1 MKTLSMLAVVAGLGL
16 AACAQTPKTVEAQP
30 GGAQAGGA
38 LTACKA
44 EAYQTYVGKARSLLP
59 AQPAGANWRVVCST
73 CAVTMDYRPD
83 RMTVTYDTDTN
94 IIKDVKC
101 G

>member
-1 MKTLSMLAVVAGLGL
+1 MKTLSILAVVGGLAL
-16 AACAQTPKTVEAQP
+16 AACAQTPKAAETQP
-30 GGAQAGGA
+30 GEAP
-38 LTACKA
+38 TACKA

-59 AQPAGANWRVVCST
+59 AQPAGSNWRVVCST